1 MERTKG
7 FMMLK
12 LVAFILV
19 CVSIFNKKKPKYN
32 LQYKSMCKDVKKLL
46 TPSLAVIFLQFQLQ
60 VSKMVGSVG
69 PFAYFFVTTRHM
81 LQGDFHSYVMN
92 QYYFMCQKQIDSN
105 DAHE

>member
-1 MERTKG
+1 
-7 FMMLK
+7 MMLK

-60 VSKMVGSVG
+60 VSKMVSSVG